1 MIIITIYVSHTFGGK
16 PENLERAKK
25 ITHDLQVNDL
35 ENCYICPLLAFS
47 HIGYNEIG
55 YEEEMQLCEDL
66 LILCDKLIVASDL
79 SEGVEREIIL
89 AEKCN
94 MEIEY
99 LEDTE

>member
-1 MIIITIYVSHTFGGK
+1 MATIYVSHSYGGK
-16 PENLERAKK
+16 IENLERAKK
-25 ITHDLQVNDL
+25 IAHDLQVKDL

-47 HIGYNEIG
+47 HLGYNEIG
-55 YEEEMQLCEDL
+55 YEEEVQLCEDL

-79 SEGVEREIIL
+79 SEGVEREITL